1 MYYRQ
6 DAFFRGQG
14 WIPVMGE
21 YISITSF
28 LISLLRYFRADE
40 RSPQTL
46 GRAGDPDDYLG
57 MVLVEGG
64 GKVKLPFYFSYYY
77 FTHIIH
83 RLIQTLMKLH
93 QLIDWLHVIMVL

>member
-28 LISLLRYFRADE
+28 LISLLTYFRADE

-64 GKVKLPFYFSYYY
+64 GKVKCYLSIF
-77 FTHIIH
+77 HITIS
-83 RLIQTLMKLH
+83 LILYV
-93 QLIDWLHVIMVL
+93 D

>member
-21 YISITSF
+21 YICITSF
-28 LISLLRYFRADE
+28 LISLLRYFHADE

-57 MVLVEGG
+57 MVLVEDG
-64 GKVKLPFYFSYYY
+64 GKVKCYLSIFHITISLISYV
-77 FTHIIH
+77 
-83 RLIQTLMKLH
+83 
-93 QLIDWLHVIMVL
+93 D